1 MRKVVWTTTA
11 SLEYAKNIEY
21 LISKWSE
28 TEAGVFIGKVD
39 SLLADLKSGLIECP
53 FTKRGNIHKCV
64 VCKQVSLL
72 YHIDEKDNLVLPG
85 FWNNYQGNL

>member
-11 SLEYAKNIEY
+11 SLEYAKNIEN

-28 TEAGVFIGKVD
+28 TEAGIFIGKVD
-39 SLLADLKSGLIECP
+39 SLISNLQSGLVECP
-53 FTKRGNIHKCV
+53 RTDRENIRKCV
-64 VCKQVSLL
+64 VCEQVSLL
-72 YHIDEKDNLVLPG
+72 YHIDEKDNLVLLG